1 MWIHFCNKTFFCE
14 LCTIWDL
21 NFENLPNR
29 IPRQVSRA
37 RLEWGY
43 RTSAAAAFAER
54 CGHLNSVRRS
64 KTARVIW
71 RAVAI
76 REFISILLNA
86 RIMAGSHL
94 SSVRH
99 FKTAR
104 VIWRAVEFA
113 ETTSILLNARMMA
126 GSHLRS
132 VRHFKTARM
141 IWRAVEFAET
151 TSILLRTKI
160 WYKTVIRSSNIKL
173 DKVDCFLALN
183 SAAC

>member
-1 MWIHFCNKTFFCE
+1 MWIHFYNKTFFCE
-14 LCTIWDL
+14 LCTIRDL
-21 NFENLPNR
+21 NLRNLPNR

-94 SSVRH
+94 RSIWR

-104 VIWRAVEFA
+104 V
-113 ETTSILLNARMMA
+113 
-126 GSHLRS
+126 
-132 VRHFKTARM
+132 

>member
-1 MWIHFCNKTFFCE
+1 MWIHFYNKTFFCE
-14 LCTIWDL
+14 LCTIRDV
-21 NFENLPNR
+21 NFRNLPNR

-94 SSVRH
+94 
-99 FKTAR
+99 
-104 VIWRAVEFA
+104 
-113 ETTSILLNARMMA
+113 
-126 GSHLRS
+126 RS
-132 VRHFKTARM
+132 VRRFKTARM

-160 WYKTVIRSSNIKL
+160 WYKTVIRSSNIKP